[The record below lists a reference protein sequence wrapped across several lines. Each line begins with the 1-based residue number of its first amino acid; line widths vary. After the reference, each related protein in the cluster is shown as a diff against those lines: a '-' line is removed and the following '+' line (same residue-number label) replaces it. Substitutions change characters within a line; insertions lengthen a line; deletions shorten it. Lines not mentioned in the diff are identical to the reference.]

1 MDVLQQILKILKK
14 IGIPLIVVVIIVGA
28 FMVYRNWLEI
38 KLLGLNIKQAK
49 IDLGKEIL
57 NDKKII

>member
-28 FMVYRNWLEI
+28 FMIYRNWLEI

-49 IDLGKEIL
+49 IDLAKEIL
-57 NDKKII
+57 NDKVK